1 MESRSSGV
9 GTKLPLSLDRKGKVL
24 VEFRKK
30 VGDLWVASCG
40 SPRVLAPWA
49 GLESEVKGNESGSC
63 SVCIR
68 NLITKKYVKGDG
80 YWKQELVL
88 GNTIIYKDLCHT

>member
-1 MESRSSGV
+1 MEKLGLSSGEF
-9 GTKLPLSLDRKGKVL
+9 LLSPGKV
-24 VEFRKK
+24 
-30 VGDLWVASCG
+30 GYLWFASCG

-88 GNTIIYKDLCHT
+88 GIQLFIKTCATLKSSD